1 VHFPYSLAF
10 KNHPGSIPFLN
21 LNTESEMPV
30 VRFKKPRKPVQDM
43 DPEVETEVDA
53 ANEEEFPE
61 KRAWEIEM
69 EAMRRQIV
77 VLTEQFQK
85 YKPPQQEPESVVQQP
100 RRELVRQQPQAP
112 PFMGYHRDFDQ

>member
-1 VHFPYSLAF
+1 
-10 KNHPGSIPFLN
+10 
-21 LNTESEMPV
+21 MPV

-43 DPEVETEVDA
+43 DPEVDA

-77 VLTEQFQK
+77 VLT
-85 YKPPQQEPESVVQQP
+85 
-100 RRELVRQQPQAP
+100 
-112 PFMGYHRDFDQ
+112 